1 MPRTQQRREHI
12 GAWQRNASGQAL
24 ARDAHARTCTCSR
37 LGTCRTHASHAPC
50 TCLARAVHMPY
61 ACGMHA
67 MCMHCACASTQALAA
82 GLFPVRFV
90 TGRAGDVALAFGS
103 LWHSSSSA
111 HPPSPPRLALL
122 FEYAPSFVK
131 PLHRYAPALV
141 ARLVPFPHRRLFP
154 QVRLAPRRGPAPAHK
169 APARRRACPLHSPPP
184 LPHLPPCRKGRRP
197 AARHAATP
205 HSLRVAGR

>member
-1 MPRTQQRREHI
+1 M
-12 GAWQRNASGQAL
+12 
-24 ARDAHARTCTCSR
+24 
-37 LGTCRTHASHAPC
+37 PC
-50 TCLARAVHMPY
+50 TCYTRAVHMPY

-111 HPPSPPRLALL
+111 HWPSPPRLALL

-141 ARLVPFPHRRLFP
+141 DRLVPFRHRRLFP
-154 QVRLAPRRGPAPAHK
+154 QVRLAPRRAPAPAHK
-169 APARRRACPLHSPPP
+169 APARRRACPLPSPPP
-184 LPHLPPCRKGRRP
+184 CPTCPLALPPCRKGRRP
-197 AARHAATP
+197 ASPHAALAPRRRSTAMAARGVR
-205 HSLRVAGR
+205 SAAVAAVAAAVAAVAAAVAARRPWR